1 MIQWHGFNYGYDA
14 ERKEW
19 YAINT
24 KTGER
29 HTFCSYEDANRF
41 VENHRA

>member
-1 MIQWHGFNYGYDA
+1 MIIWHGFNYGYDA
-14 ERKEW
+14 DRKEW

-29 HTFCSYEDANRF
+29 HTFSSYEEANRF
-41 VENHRA
+41 VEYHRA